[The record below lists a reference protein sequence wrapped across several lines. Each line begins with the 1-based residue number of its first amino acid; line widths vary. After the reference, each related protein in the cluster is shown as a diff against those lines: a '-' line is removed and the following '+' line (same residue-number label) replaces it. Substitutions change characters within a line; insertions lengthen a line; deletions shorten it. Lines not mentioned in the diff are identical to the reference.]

1 MPTSSPH
8 VMLDLRMVT
17 GPLHG
22 IARYALEL
30 AARLPRL
37 APDWR
42 FTGLTGPDG
51 LPAGLGP
58 LHPRLPLFASRA
70 GFLSPLE
77 QPALAES
84 LLRQR
89 PSLFHATSFSLPLLW
104 PGRLVAT
111 LHDANH
117 LALPELYG
125 RAQRLYYRAVVRP
138 RARLATALITVSD
151 FSREEL
157 ARHLELSP
165 YRLQVI
171 PQGVDAR
178 YAPQSASEIARQRT
192 RLGLPQGYLLSVGN
206 AKAFKNLAL
215 LGRIAERLPLPLVV
229 LAGGETVPARLG
241 LPPSVRCLPAQDEDA
256 LPGLFAGASALLF
269 PSRYEGFGLP
279 ALEAMASGVPVIASD
294 GSSLR
299 ELVDGAG
306 ILLSPDDADG
316 WVSAVLRLQR
326 DAHFTRG
333 LVEHG
338 LARAARL
345 SWDVCTQRTLGV
357 YRRALELPA
366 PEGASS

>member
-1 MPTSSPH
+1 
-8 VMLDLRMVT
+8 MLDLRMVT

-30 AARLPRL
+30 AARLPGL
-37 APDWR
+37 APGWR
-42 FTGLTGPDG
+42 FTGLTAPEG
-51 LPAGLGP
+51 LPGGLGP
-58 LHPRLPLFASRA
+58 LQPQLPLVASRA

-84 LLRQR
+84 LVRQR
-89 PSLFHATSFSLPLLW
+89 PSLFHATSFALPLLW

-125 RAQRLYYRAVVRP
+125 RAQRVYYRAVVRP
-138 RARLATALITVSD
+138 RARLASALITVSD

-157 ARHLELSP
+157 ARHLEISP
-165 YRLQVI
+165 YRFQVI

-178 YAPQSASEIARQRT
+178 FAPLGASEIARVRA

-229 LAGGETVPARLG
+229 LAGETDPARLG
-241 LPPSVRCLPAQDEDA
+241 LPSSVHCLSAQDERA
-256 LPGLFAGASALLF
+256 LPGLYGAASALLY

-299 ELVDGAG
+299 ELVGGAG
-306 ILLSPDDADG
+306 VLVAPDDANG
-316 WVSAVLRLQR
+316 WVNAVLRLQR
-326 DAHFTRG
+326 DPAHLRDVIEKG
-333 LVEHG
+333 LS
-338 LARAARL
+338 RASRL
-345 SWDVCTQRTLGV
+345 GWEVCAQRTLGV
-357 YRRALELPA
+357 YRRVLELPA
-366 PEGASS
+366 EGADR